1 MHRSICITLIALS
14 LAGCA
19 SQQEKQAQELRD
31 RERVLRDLEEDRREW
46 AQDDA
51 KHQMR
56 RIPDWALEPAP
67 SPDSTGVYA
76 VASAN
81 SDDPQL
87 AIRKAHLQ
95 AQYDLGRTL
104 NSAVSGLERL
114 HSTDNGG
121 SSNRSYS
128 QVVQSLVDWTDTTGA
143 EVIKQEIVPIQGRY
157 HAAVMLKLPFEAAN
171 QVLQERRRRT
181 AGADQDRA
189 FEQFQ
194 QTLQDYRSTLPAPEV
209 QPLADAPPATAAPLA
224 GPAQD

>member
-1 MHRSICITLIALS
+1 MHRFILIPLIALTV
-14 LAGCA
+14 AGCA
-19 SQQEKQAQELRD
+19 SRQEKLAQELRD
-31 RERVLRDLEEDRREW
+31 RERVMRELEEDRREW

-51 KHQMR
+51 KHEMR

-81 SDDPQL
+81 SDDAQL

-95 AQYDLGRTL
+95 ALYDLGRTL
-104 NSAVSGLERL
+104 NSSVSGLERL
-114 HSTDNGG
+114 HSADNGG
-121 SSNRSYS
+121 TSNRSYS

-143 EVIKQEIVPIQGRY
+143 EVVKQEIVPINGRF

-171 QVLQERRRRT
+171 NVLQERRRR
-181 AGADQDRA
+181 AASADQDRA

-194 QTLQDYRSTLPAPEV
+194 DTLEDYRSTL
-209 QPLADAPPATAAPLA
+209 APPTVSALPESPPAQAAPLA
-224 GPAQD
+224 VAPQD

>member
-1 MHRSICITLIALS
+1 MSRIALTIAIALT

-19 SQQEKQAQELRD
+19 SRQEKLAEELRD
-31 RERVLRDLEEDRREW
+31 RERVMRDLEEDRREW

-51 KHQMR
+51 KHEIR

-81 SDDPQL
+81 SDDAQL

-104 NSAVSGLERL
+104 NSAVSGMERL

-121 SSNRSYS
+121 TSNRSYS
-128 QVVQSLVDWTDTTGA
+128 QAVQSLVDWTDVTGA
-143 EVIKQEIVPIQGRY
+143 EIVKQEIVPIHGRF

-171 QVLQERRRRT
+171 QVLQERRRQSAT
-181 AGADQDRA
+181 SDQRRA
-189 FEQFQ
+189 FDDLQK
-194 QTLQDYRSTLPAPEV
+194 TLQDYRSSLPAPQVNAISEV
-209 QPLADAPPATAAPLA
+209 PAAAAEPLASAP
-224 GPAQD
+224 QE